1 MWFSVGGG
9 VIKCVSGGGDMS
21 NVVVQSCASFD
32 NYYWLWHNVVIKRKN
47 VLLVC
52 TNSEG

>member
-1 MWFSVGGG
+1 M
-9 VIKCVSGGGDMS
+9 ITCVSGGGDMS
-21 NVVVQSCASFD
+21 NVVVQQCDNFD
-32 NYYWLWHNVVIKRKN
+32 NYYWFWRNVVMKRKN